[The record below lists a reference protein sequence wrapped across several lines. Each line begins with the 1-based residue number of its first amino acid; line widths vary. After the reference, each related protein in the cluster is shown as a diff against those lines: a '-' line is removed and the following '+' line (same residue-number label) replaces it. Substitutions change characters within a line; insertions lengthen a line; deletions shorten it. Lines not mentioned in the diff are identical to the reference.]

1 LDRRNYFSVIGG
13 LFKKSKE
20 LIGAEDRED
29 KVFKPRPDVGQS
41 FPHGGQVVTILFVGD
56 GKGLLPTFSR
66 VKTRTA
72 QMPPPLAVLKATIAE
87 LALWSTYRL
96 AVVNSI
102 SEKAMRWLWNQNLGP

>member
-41 FPHGGQVVTILFVGD
+41 FS
-56 GKGLLPTFSR
+56 K
-66 VKTRTA
+66 
-72 QMPPPLAVLKATIAE
+72 
-87 LALWSTYRL
+87 WN
-96 AVVNSI
+96 NS
-102 SEKAMRWLWNQNLGP
+102 